1 MVKNDVQIK
10 QGKEA
15 EKNFLKIFPLIKKAS
30 KHEDIHGHWD
40 VMVEIDGGSVKVDV
54 KGIKNDDRF
63 DPYPNEN
70 INWVEIQN
78 ADGNT
83 GWLYGDSDVIAFET
97 DEYFILV
104 GTLKLRRFLEKK
116 MGYTQDTIK
125 DIKPNHVKDPYVF
138 FQRKDRKDI
147 LVKVKTIDLMH
158 IKYRSIEKKPKK
170 VAKKVAN
177 R

>member
-1 MVKNDVQIK
+1 MAKNDVQIK

-15 EKNFLKIFPLIKKAS
+15 EEKFLKIFPLIKRAS
-30 KHEDIHGHWD
+30 KHEDIHEHWD
-40 VMVEIDGGSVKVDV
+40 VMVEIDGDSVKVDV

-70 INWVEIQN
+70 INWIEIQN
-78 ADGNT
+78 SDGNI
-83 GWLYGDSDVIAFET
+83 GWLYGDSDIIAFET
-97 DEYFILV
+97 DDYFILV

-116 MGYTQDTIK
+116 MGYSQDTIK

-147 LVKVKTIDLMH
+147 LVKVKTVDLMH
-158 IKYRSIEKKPKK
+158 IKYRSVEKKPKK
-170 VAKKVAN
+170 VGKKVAN
-177 R
+177 C